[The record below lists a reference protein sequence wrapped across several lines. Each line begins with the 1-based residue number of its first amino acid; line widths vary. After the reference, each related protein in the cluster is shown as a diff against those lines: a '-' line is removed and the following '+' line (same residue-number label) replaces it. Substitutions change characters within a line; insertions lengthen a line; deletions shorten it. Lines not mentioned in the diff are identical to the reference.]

1 MGLKTL
7 IFVEIAGILLYEKK
21 RTSGGLFRCRSF
33 LIGLQYTKYTKYTK
47 YITSNLIIIIILI
60 ITIVFIITVVFTI
73 PIHFFLLLVVPLMFF
88 MSDKV
93 VKHIA

>member
-33 LIGLQYTKYTKYTK
+33 LIVLQYTKYTK
-47 YITSNLIIIIILI
+47 YITSNLIIIIIILI